1 MHATT
6 VVLVHAFNFN
16 QCTLTNAL
24 TAIHSTNTHAY
35 HCSRPLPCPPSH
47 PRPLYTYNTGLRD
60 VLMDVDYPRKR
71 GGVRRSIVLV
81 MELAPGGEL
90 FDYMFHTGSF
100 PERVARAY
108 VFKKT

>member
-1 MHATT
+1 
-6 VVLVHAFNFN
+6 
-16 QCTLTNAL
+16 
-24 TAIHSTNTHAY
+24 
-35 HCSRPLPCPPSH
+35 
-47 PRPLYTYNTGLRD
+47 
-60 VLMDVDYPRKR
+60 MDVDYPRKR

-108 VFKKT
+108 VKPKKNMRITCKVEGCIHHTIISQH

>member
-1 MHATT
+1 M
-6 VVLVHAFNFN
+6 
-16 QCTLTNAL
+16 
-24 TAIHSTNTHAY
+24 
-35 HCSRPLPCPPSH
+35 
-47 PRPLYTYNTGLRD
+47 
-60 VLMDVDYPRKR
+60 LMDVDYPRKR